1 MWVEN
6 GNLKATISS
15 TDYGRSK
22 TTSECGIFKD
32 LGSII
37 RNNARSKSEIK
48 SRIAVAKQHLRSRR
62 LQVLPQQIELKSK
75 EETRKVLYLEQHF
88 EK

>member
-6 GNLKATISS
+6 GNLKATIPN
-15 TDYGRSK
+15 TGYGRLK
-22 TTSECGIFKD
+22 TPRECGIFKD

-37 RNNARSKSEIK
+37 TNNARSKSEIK
-48 SRIAVAKQHLRSRR
+48 SRIAVAKQHSTSRR
-62 LQVLPQQIELKSK
+62 LLHHQIEIKFK